1 MDAGGTQ
8 SGLYSLN
15 REKYSLYEINH
26 DLNRF
31 LDLLKVVLIIS
42 PSFELVKAFVRSMLQ
57 C

>member
-15 REKYSLYEINH
+15 RENYSLYEINH

-31 LDLLKVVLIIS
+31 LDLLKVVLIS

>member
-31 LDLLKVVLIIS
+31 LDLLKVVLIS